1 VKFIILCYPRT
12 GSTLLIT
19 ALGTHPNINQGME
32 LFNPE
37 QEGND
42 PWVHWRKATF
52 EALYGSHDSYLN
64 ADGYL
69 DGNRFDLRLLA
80 SEFFKVFDG
89 TKIMYD
95 QLHRRSHVWDYLRS
109 LDDLRVIVLR
119 RNVVE
124 AAVSFRTAMETNI
137 WFVPNENSYIW
148 YAGPALTPP
157 SPVLIYP
164 LWYFD
169 WF

>member
-19 ALGTHPNINQGME
+19 ALGAHPNIKQGME
-32 LFNPE
+32 IFNPE

-52 EALYGSHDSYLN
+52 KALYGGHDSYLN
-64 ADGYL
+64 ADGNL
-69 DGNRFDLRLLA
+69 DGNRFDLSLLA
-80 SEFFKVFDG
+80 IVFFKAFDA

-95 QLHRRSHVWDYLRS
+95 QLDRRSKVWDYLRS

-119 RNVVE
+119 RNFVE
-124 AAVSFRTAMETNI
+124 AAVSFSDCHGDEHLVRAERKI
-137 WFVPNENSYIW
+137 VHLVRRPRIDSAV
-148 YAGPALTPP
+148 AGFDL
-157 SPVLIYP
+157 SPLV
-164 LWYFD
+164 F
-169 WF
+169 

>member
-1 VKFIILCYPRT
+1 MKFIILCYPRT

-19 ALGTHPNINQGME
+19 ALGAHPNINQGME

-109 LDDLRVIVLR
+109 WMICASLYSEEMLLKPLLVFGLPWR
-119 RNVVE
+119 RT
-124 AAVSFRTAMETNI
+124 SGLCRTKIRT
-137 WFVPNENSYIW
+137 S
-148 YAGPALTPP
+148 GTPAPH
-157 SPVLIYP
+157 
-164 LWYFD
+164 
-169 WF
+169 